1 LEKQRYLIVFTAFI
15 MISGTEP
22 EKEIA
27 VLYLNWALTASL
39 VGNLIPYGSQNRDMK
54 KLLQAL
60 IRGYQL
66 LLSPFLGNHCRFTP
80 SCSQYAAEA
89 IERHGALKGSWL
101 AFRRILRC
109 HPFCD
114 GGYDPVP

>member
-1 LEKQRYLIVFTAFI
+1 ME
-15 MISGTEP
+15 
-22 EKEIA
+22 
-27 VLYLNWALTASL
+27 
-39 VGNLIPYGSQNRDMK
+39 

-60 IRGYQL
+60 IRAYQL

-80 SCSQYAAEA
+80 SCSRYASEA
-89 IERHGALKGSWL
+89 ISRYGAAKGTWL
-101 AFRRILRC
+101 AIKRLARC

>member
-1 LEKQRYLIVFTAFI
+1 
-15 MISGTEP
+15 
-22 EKEIA
+22 
-27 VLYLNWALTASL
+27 
-39 VGNLIPYGSQNRDMK
+39 MK

-66 LLSPFLGNHCRFTP
+66 TLSPFLGNHCRFTP

-89 IERHGALKGSWL
+89 IDRHGALKGCWL
-101 AFRRILRC
+101 GIRRILRC
-109 HPFCD
+109 HPFCE

>member
-1 LEKQRYLIVFTAFI
+1 MEKILQW
-15 MISGTEP
+15 MIR
-22 EKEIA
+22 A
-27 VLYLNWALTASL
+27 
-39 VGNLIPYGSQNRDMK
+39 
-54 KLLQAL
+54 
-60 IRGYQL
+60 YQL

-89 IERHGALKGSWL
+89 ISRHGSGRGSWMALKRL
-101 AFRRILRC
+101 LRC